1 MGFADNVRKRAEEL
15 KLFVKDDVERIALE
29 LYEKIRTKTPVDH
42 GELRQ
47 SWVFNKIDDDTYI
60 ISTDKPYAW
69 VLEYGMYP
77 NPPKSPT
84 GKTKGGFS
92 VKAPNGFVRISIKEV
107 ANANQ

>member
-1 MGFADNVRKRAEEL
+1 MSFAAQVKRRAEEL
-15 KLFVKDDVERIALE
+15 KLFVQDDVERIALE
-29 LYEKIRTKTPVDH
+29 LFEKIKTKTPVDR

-47 SWVFNKIDDDTYI
+47 SWVFNKISDDTYM

-77 NPPKSPT
+77 DPPKNQT

-92 VKAPNGFVRISIKEV
+92 IKAPEGFVRISIKEV
-107 ANANQ
+107 ANANR